1 VPLSEIIGYI
11 NDHFGTDFTSA
22 DKVKFFA
29 DNMGRRLE
37 DQEGLR
43 RALDTGVNPS
53 EETRKLAFDTF
64 FGDTL
69 EDMIDSDFDI
79 YKKIKDDPN
88 FGALFRNVMYRRI
101 AAALQR
107 REVGF

>member
-1 VPLSEIIGYI
+1 
-11 NDHFGTDFTSA
+11 
-22 DKVKFFA
+22 
-29 DNMGRRLE
+29 MGRRLE

-88 FGALFRNVMYRRI
+88 FGTLFRAVMYRRI
-101 AAALQR
+101 EAAFERRAAAI
-107 REVGF
+107 

>member
-1 VPLSEIIGYI
+1 MIASAKA
-11 NDHFGTDFTSA
+11 NCDHFGTDFTNA

-29 DNMGRRLE
+29 ENMGRRLE

-88 FGALFRNVMYRRI
+88 FGALFRAVMYRRI

-107 REVGF
+107 RVIAT

>member
-1 VPLSEIIGYI
+1 
-11 NDHFGTDFTSA
+11 
-22 DKVKFFA
+22 
-29 DNMGRRLE
+29 M
-37 DQEGLR
+37 
-43 RALDTGVNPS
+43 DTGVNPS

-88 FGALFRNVMYRRI
+88 FGTLFRAVMYRRI
-101 AAALQR
+101 ATALASQ
-107 REVGF
+107 VAHTDT

>member
-1 VPLSEIIGYI
+1 MCIR
-11 NDHFGTDFTSA
+11 D
-22 DKVKFFA
+22 
-29 DNMGRRLE
+29 R
-37 DQEGLR
+37 
-43 RALDTGVNPS
+43 DTGVNPS

-79 YKKIKDDPN
+79 YKKIKDDPD
-88 FGALFRNVMYRRI
+88 FGTLFRAVMYQRI

-107 REVGF
+107 RVIAT